1 MPPKSK
7 DEEINV
13 LYTAKDFDRA
23 LIAPEQVFSTP
34 MDVVLTDSMTA
45 DQKLKVLKHWEIN
58 ARDLQVASEEA
69 MTGPQPSRL
78 AEVRAAI
85 LKLCEQE
92 KMDERSLC

>member
-1 MPPKSK
+1 M
-7 DEEINV
+7 

-23 LIAPEQVFSTP
+23 LIAPEQVFTTP
-34 MDVVLTDSMTA
+34 MDVVVTESMTPE
-45 DQKLKVLKHWEIN
+45 QKLKVLKHWEAN

-78 AEVRAAI
+78 GEVRAAI

-92 KMDERSLC
+92 KVEEKSIC